1 MYFIVRCQDYADK
14 LAVRQ
19 EFTADHK
26 AFLAKYSEQILVP
39 GTLFLEEGG
48 AAQGSI
54 WIVKADSK
62 EEVNQICL
70 QDPFRINGLRK
81 SVEIFIWNRVFPDKE
96 VTL

>member
-1 MYFIVRCQDYADK
+1 MFFIVRSQDHADK

-26 AFLAKYSEQILVP
+26 AFLAKYTDQILIP

-54 WIVKADSK
+54 WIIKADSK
-62 EEVNQICL
+62 EEVEKICL

-81 SVEIFIWNRVFPDKE
+81 SVEIFIWSRVFPDKQ
-96 VTL
+96 VTI